1 MTHPLKHHQA
11 REPELPAGVDRRKD
25 EDRLIEALGA
35 SNPQQRL
42 QAAMAVGTRAEARD
56 LDVLIARC
64 RVEPDFFVR
73 DMLTWSLTRHRSE
86 VVVPRLI
93 AELDSPR
100 RQARSQALHTLSK
113 IGDAATWSAI
123 TPALLQDEDDEVA
136 RSAWRAA
143 VAIVP
148 PGAEPELATLLATQL
163 GRGDQEVQRS
173 LSRALIALGEV
184 ILPQLSEAAASD
196 RAEVRAHA
204 LATERLLQDPDAAF
218 TLDVD
223 EAIRIIALRR
233 EDERKC

>member
-1 MTHPLKHHQA
+1 MNTPHTDTANRHVAALSDP
-11 REPELPAGVDRRKD
+11 RSSI
-25 EDRLIEALGA
+25 RL
-35 SNPQQRL
+35 R
-42 QAAMAVGTRAEARD
+42 AAMAIGIEPADDLVEAL
-56 LDVLIARC
+56 LDRC
-64 RVEPDFFVR
+64 AVEPDFFVR

-233 EDERKC
+233 EDEREC

>member
-1 MTHPLKHHQA
+1 MNTPHTDTAHRHVAALSDP
-11 REPELPAGVDRRKD
+11 RSSI
-25 EDRLIEALGA
+25 RL
-35 SNPQQRL
+35 R
-42 QAAMAVGTRAEARD
+42 AAMAIGTEPADDLVEAL
-56 LDVLIARC
+56 LDRC
-64 RVEPDFFVR
+64 AVEPDFFVR

-86 VVVPRLI
+86 VVVPLLI
-93 AELDSPR
+93 AELGSPR

-123 TPALLQDEDDEVA
+123 TPDLLQDEDDEVA

-173 LSRALIALGEV
+173 LSRALVALGEV

-204 LATERLLQDPDAAF
+204 LATERLLQDPDSAF

-233 EDERKC
+233 EDEREC